1 MQIRKFTVL
10 LLIFILLIIQPAFA
24 FTSYDGGED
33 MEILQQIDDDVY
45 AAGGNLQINSD
56 INGDLVITGGTIT
69 INGDIAGD
77 LIAAGGTITIQGNIA
92 DDARIAAGTL
102 KISGSVGDDV
112 IAGCSQFILEENATI
127 GGDLAA
133 GTDKAYLYGDIAGNV
148 SGNFGN
154 IILGGNVAG
163 ELDVDTDKIQTL
175 PDATIQGE
183 RITSTDTQPGITES
197 DENGYGFMDI
207 VFWLLRYIMLLLTG
221 WIILYLAT
229 NSIED
234 MTSHLMDKPIHKT
247 IAGLLSLL
255 GILMGSILLAVTVIG
270 IPLALLL
277 FLILVFLFY
286 CARVIAGLWLGKKL
300 FGLLGGTTTRW
311 REMAAGIFILL
322 LLGSIP
328 YIGWIVYVVATF
340 LSTGAIYYLLKEKVR
355 RRPA

>member
-1 MQIRKFTVL
+1 M
-10 LLIFILLIIQPAFA
+10 
-24 FTSYDGGED
+24 
-33 MEILQQIDDDVY
+33 
-45 AAGGNLQINSD
+45 
-56 INGDLVITGGTIT
+56 
-69 INGDIAGD
+69 
-77 LIAAGGTITIQGNIA
+77 
-92 DDARIAAGTL
+92 
-102 KISGSVGDDV
+102 
-112 IAGCSQFILEENATI
+112 
-127 GGDLAA
+127 
-133 GTDKAYLYGDIAGNV
+133 

-234 MTSHLMDKPIHKT
+234 MTFHLTDKPIHKT

-255 GILMGSILLAVTVIG
+255 GILMGAIILAVTVVG
-270 IPLALLL
+270 IPLAFILLL
-277 FLILVFLFY
+277 IMIFLLY
-286 CARVIAGLWLGKKL
+286 CARIIAGLWLGKKL
-300 FGLLGGTTTRW
+300 FGLLGRTTTRW
-311 REMAAGIFILL
+311 REMATGIFILL

-328 YIGWIVYVVATF
+328 YIGWMVYVVSTF
-340 LSTGAIYYLLKEKVR
+340 LSTGAIYYLFKEKVR
-355 RRPA
+355 NRPA

>member
-1 MQIRKFTVL
+1 MQIRRFSVL
-10 LLIFILLIIQPAFA
+10 LLLCVLLSIQPAFA
-24 FTSYDGGED
+24 FTSYDGEGD

-56 INGDLVITGGTIT
+56 INGDLVVTGGTIT
-69 INGDIAGD
+69 INGDISGD
-77 LIAAGGTITIQGNIA
+77 LIAAGGTIAIRGNIA
-92 DDARIAAGTL
+92 DDVRIAAGKLT
-102 KISGSVGDDV
+102 ISGNIGDDV
-112 IAGCSQFILEENATI
+112 IAGCGQIILEENATI
-127 GGDLAA
+127 GGDLTA
-133 GTDKAYLYGDIAGNV
+133 GTDKAYLYGDVAGDV

-163 ELDVDTDKIQTL
+163 EVDVDTNKIQTL

-183 RITSTDTQPGITES
+183 TITSTDRYAGQTES
-197 DENGYGFMDI
+197 DENGYGFMDT

-234 MTSHLMDKPIHKT
+234 MTFHLTDKPIHKT

-255 GILMGSILLAVTVIG
+255 GIVMGSIALTVTVIG

-277 FLILVFLFY
+277 FLILVFMLY
-286 CARVIAGLWLGKKL
+286 CARIIAGLWLGKKL
-300 FGLLGGTTTRW
+300 FELLGRTTTRW
-311 REMAAGIFILL
+311 REMAVGIFILL

-328 YIGWIVYVVATF
+328 YIGWIVYMVATL

-355 RRPA
+355 HRPA